1 MLALIMDTETSS
13 LVDSGLI
20 PLDRQPEVIEFC
32 GFRVDLDTGEHSTTL
47 DTLIRPQRPISDEI
61 TKITGITNDLLA
73 TAESWS
79 EEAAND
85 IIAYLEDSAPVVIA
99 HNASFDVEVL
109 NFMAARVGRAIR
121 WPRVI
126 CTVEQTCFYAGY
138 RLSLQALHENLFGV
152 PFKEAHRARTDVAAL
167 TACCI
172 ELRKRGDL

>member
-1 MLALIMDTETSS
+1 MIALVFDTETSN

-47 DTLIRPQRPISDEI
+47 DMLIRPQRPISDEI
-61 TKITGITNDLLA
+61 TKITGITNELLA
-73 TAESWS
+73 TAEPWS
-79 EEAAND
+79 EVMAND
-85 IIAYLEDSAPVVIA
+85 VISFIEDSSPVVIA

-109 NFMAARVGRAIR
+109 NFMAQRVGRTIR
-121 WPRVI
+121 WPRI
-126 CTVEQTCFYAGY
+126 LCTVEQTISMCGF
-138 RLSLQALHENLFGV
+138 RLSLQALHERLFGE
-152 PFKEAHRARTDVAAL
+152 PFKEAHRARTDVTAL